1 MRAMTR
7 RLLLPISLLATTA
20 VADTP
25 KAPRPAGYAG
35 LGAESVSRED
45 LARFAPPALPEG
57 RSRRIQAMLDVRG
70 NGVAASAD
78 GSGATLMSNKGDRQY
93 FRSVVTGIDQ
103 VWRQDG
109 AMTYPVQLTGGE
121 DRTLALALAPDE
133 TFAIVSRDVGG
144 SENPGLYLLPAQG
157 GPLKK
162 LQHTP
167 KVQTSLG
174 FIAAD
179 SRAVYLLANDRE
191 PASYAIYRY
200 DLATDKREL
209 VFGEPGL
216 WRLADHRGDATWLLV
231 KAIGSAQQE
240 VYEYDVKTRQLTPL
254 LGQGEVNEYE
264 VMYGARPGQVLVRT
278 NKLGDFQRLYALE
291 AGKLTPITPALEH
304 DVVLPR
310 IDDARARIYYH
321 VNADGYLQ
329 LHVLDAR
336 TLKPI
341 AVPALPAADQVH
353 VTATSRNGRF
363 AQVELEGAQRVPQTF
378 TIDWQTRKVTA
389 WQAPDAP
396 EIDVKAFAKASLE
409 SYPARDG
416 TKIPM
421 LVYRPAACD
430 GPCPVVVNFHGG
442 PESQARPGLAR
453 AAQLYVEAGFT
464 YVEPNVRGS
473 EGYGKAW
480 LHADDGPK
488 RLNVITDIEDAARFI
503 RASWGK
509 DGKAPKIGVTGGS
522 YGGYSVLM
530 AMTYF
535 AGAYDA
541 GVEQVGI
548 SNLASFLMNTS
559 PYRRALRISEY
570 GDPVKDKEALT
581 QLSPITHIARLKA
594 PLLIFQGVNDPRV
607 PVGESVQIYR
617 QLEQRKIP
625 GGLVLFPDEGH
636 GSRKRSNIVLTIG
649 HSIAFFEKYLMGK

>member
-1 MRAMTR
+1 MTR
-7 RLLLPISLLATTA
+7 WLLLPISLVATA
-20 VADTP
+20 AIADPP
-25 KAPRPAGYAG
+25 KATKPATGYAG

-70 NGVAASAD
+70 NGVAAD
-78 GSGATLMSNKGDRQY
+78 VEGTGATLMTDRGDRQF

-109 AMTYPVQLTGGE
+109 ALRYPVQLTGGE

-133 TFAIVSRDVGG
+133 SFVVVSRDVGG
-144 SENPGLYLLPAQG
+144 SEDAGLYLLPAQG
-157 GPLKK
+157 GALKK
-162 LQHTP
+162 IQHLP

-174 FIAAD
+174 YITAD
-179 SRAVYLLANDRE
+179 SKAVYLLANDRE

-200 DLATDKREL
+200 EVATDQREL

-216 WRLADHRGDATWLLV
+216 WRLVDHRGDATWLLV
-231 KAIGSAQQE
+231 KAIGSTQQE
-240 VYEYDVKTRQLTPL
+240 VYEYDLKAKKLTPL
-254 LGQGEVNEYE
+254 LGQGEANEYR
-264 VMYGARPGQVLVRT
+264 VMYGAKPGQVIVWT
-278 NKLGDFQRLYALE
+278 NKLGDHARLYRLE
-291 AGKLTPITPALEH
+291 AGALTPITPELAH

-329 LHVLDAR
+329 LNVLDAR
-336 TLKPI
+336 TLKPV
-341 AVPALPAADQVH
+341 AVPGLPAADNVR

-363 AQVELEGAQRVPQTF
+363 AQVELDGSQRVPQTF

-396 EIDVKAFAKASLE
+396 EIDPRTFAKASLE

-453 AAQLYVEAGFT
+453 VAQLYVEAGFT

-488 RLNVITDIEDAARFI
+488 RLNVITDIEDAAKFI

-509 DGKAPKIGVTGGS
+509 AGKPPRIGVTGGS

-530 AMTYF
+530 AMTMF

-541 GVEQVGI
+541 GVEQVGM
-548 SNLASFLMNTS
+548 SNLTSFLLNTS

-570 GDPVKDKEALT
+570 GDPVKDKEALI

-607 PVGESVQIYR
+607 PVGESVQVYR
-617 QLEQRKIP
+617 QLEARKVP